1 MPTRPNTDLHG
12 NAPDSSP
19 VALLIIDAINDLE
32 FEGGAGMLPRAV
44 RMARRLAALKQRA
57 SALRIPTIYVND
69 NFGRWRSDF
78 HRIVAHCLD
87 DNVRGRPVAEQLVP
101 DENDYFVLK
110 PKHSGFY
117 NTTLDLLLGYLQ
129 TKTVIL
135 TGIATDVCV
144 LFTAADAYM
153 RDLRVI
159 VPSDCTTA
167 LTPKAHRTALT
178 QMRAVLKAEVVAS
191 TSIDLAQLA
200 RSRRGAGRRSPSQR
214 TGTRR
219 RKARR

>member
-1 MPTRPNTDLHG
+1 MTPRPNTDLHG
-12 NAPDSSP
+12 NAPDSCP

-44 RMARRLAALKQRA
+44 RMARRVAALKA
-57 SALRIPTIYVND
+57 HATTLGIPSIYVND

-101 DENDYFVLK
+101 DEKDYFVLK

-129 TKTVIL
+129 TTTVIL

-159 VPSDCTTA
+159 VPSDCVTA
-167 LTPKAHRTALT
+167 LTPKAHRTALA
-178 QMRAVLKAEVVAS
+178 QMRTVLKAEVVAS
-191 TSIDLAQLA
+191 RSIDLAQLV
-200 RSRRGAGRRSPSQR
+200 RSRRATGRHFKSKRS
-214 TGTRR
+214 GTKRGS
-219 RKARR
+219 ARR

>member
-1 MPTRPNTDLHG
+1 MPPRANTDLHG

-32 FEGGAGMLPRAV
+32 FDGAARMLTRAI
-44 RMARRLAALKQRA
+44 RMAGCIARLKTKA
-57 SALRIPTIYVND
+57 SELRIPTIYVND

-87 DNVRGRPVAEQLVP
+87 DEVRGRPVVEQLVP
-101 DENDYFVLK
+101 DETDYFVLK

-129 TKTVIL
+129 TKVVIL
-135 TGIATDVCV
+135 TGLATDVCV

-159 VPSDCTTA
+159 VPSDCVTA
-167 LTPKAHRTALT
+167 LTPAANRAALA
-178 QMRAVLKAEVVAS
+178 QMKTVLKAQVVAS
-191 TSIDLAQLA
+191 KSLDLARLA
-200 RSRRGAGRRSPSQR
+200 RSRRS
-214 TGTRR
+214 
-219 RKARR
+219 